1 MAENFVRV
9 ELREYQIVDDM
20 SHTQVIIL
28 GEVDGPR
35 SFPIFIGF
43 NEAVA
48 LDFAVGGGVAPRPMT
63 HDLVL
68 NVIRDLGAVLERALV
83 VKLEKDTF
91 YGALELRTA
100 DGRIVRVDSRPSD
113 AIVIA
118 TKKRAPIYVEE
129 QVLEEV
135 SRHQQQQM
143 APDADTEAPESD
155 DMDDDL
161 L

>member
-1 MAENFVRV
+1 MAENFVQV

-35 SFPIFIGF
+35 AFPIFIGF
-43 NEAVA
+43 NEAAA

-63 HDLVL
+63 HDLIL
-68 NVIRDLGAVLERALV
+68 NVIRDLGAVLERVLV

-113 AIVIA
+113 AIVLA
-118 TKKRAPIYVEE
+118 TKKRAPIYVAE
-129 QVLEEV
+129 QVLQEV
-135 SRHQQQQM
+135 HRHQQQ
-143 APDADTEAPESD
+143 AASDADADAQDPD
-155 DMDDDL
+155 DAADDSPF
-161 L
+161 